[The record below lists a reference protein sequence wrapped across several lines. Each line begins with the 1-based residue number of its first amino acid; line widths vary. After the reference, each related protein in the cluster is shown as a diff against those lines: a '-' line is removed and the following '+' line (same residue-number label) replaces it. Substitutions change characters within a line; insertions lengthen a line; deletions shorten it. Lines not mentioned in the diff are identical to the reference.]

1 MVARK
6 VALRSVPLDFPGSD
20 RSAGDLPALPDLLL
34 DAAVASPVPPALAC
48 FLPSQQANLPG
59 MSKAN
64 DTLELVFREEYGRII
79 ASLIRLSGSF
89 DLAEESL
96 QEAFAIAVKN
106 WEEQGTPKNPAAWLT
121 TVAHRKLVDAIR
133 REKTKNE
140 KQPQIEYEVQRL
152 QVDDLPELFEENVEY
167 PDDRLRL
174 IFTCC
179 HPSLSQEAQVALTL
193 RTLGG
198 LTTTEISRA
207 FLLPEPTLAQRL
219 VRAKN
224 KIRTAAIPYQVPPLE
239 VLAERLASVQAVV
252 YLIFNEGY
260 SATAGDSLI
269 RRDLCAEAI
278 RLGRLL
284 CQLAPDEPENTGLLA
299 LMLLQDSRRDARI
312 DGQGALVTLEEQDRS
327 RWDRRE
333 IEEGLQLIERALRQR
348 RIGIYQ
354 LQGAIAAV
362 HAEAKS
368 AADTDWAQ
376 IVALYAELRRNNP
389 SPVVA
394 LNHAAAVAMS
404 EGPERGL
411 RLVDAAGA
419 SGQLDSY
426 SMFHAARADLLR
438 RLQRF
443 PEAQAAYERAL
454 KLNTNLVEQQYLR
467 KRLQEV
473 GGR

>member
-1 MVARK
+1 M
-6 VALRSVPLDFPGSD
+6 PH
-20 RSAGDLPALPDLLL
+20 
-34 DAAVASPVPPALAC
+34 
-48 FLPSQQANLPG
+48 ANE
-59 MSKAN
+59 
-64 DTLELVFREEYGRII
+64 TLELVFREEYGRII
-79 ASLIRLSGSF
+79 AILIRLSGSF

-96 QEAFAIAVKN
+96 QEAFATAVKN
-106 WEEQGTPKNPAAWLT
+106 WDEQGTPRNPGAWLT

-133 REKTKNE
+133 REQTKNE
-140 KQPQIEYEVQRL
+140 KQPQLEYEVQRL
-152 QVDDLPELFEENVEY
+152 QVDDIPELFEEDVEY

-224 KIRTAAIPYQVPPLE
+224 KIRTAGIPYQVPPIE
-239 VLAERLASVQAVV
+239 VLSARLASVQAVV

-278 RLGRLL
+278 RLGRVL
-284 CQLAPDEPENTGLLA
+284 CELAPDEPENTGLLA

-312 DGQGALVTLEEQDRS
+312 DKQGELVTLEEQDRTQ
-327 RWDRRE
+327 WDAAE
-333 IEEGLQLIERALRQR
+333 IREGLELVEQALRRR
-348 RIGIYQ
+348 RIGSYQ
-354 LQGAIAAV
+354 LQAAIAAV

-376 IVALYAELRRNNP
+376 IVALYGELRRLNP

-411 RLVDAAGA
+411 RLIDAVGA
-419 SGQLDSY
+419 SGQMDNYALY
-426 SMFHAARADLLR
+426 HAARADLLR
-438 RLQRF
+438 RLGRF
-443 PEAQAAYERAL
+443 SEARSAYERAL
-454 KLNTNLVEQQYLR
+454 EVNTNLVEQQYLK

-473 GGR
+473 GAE